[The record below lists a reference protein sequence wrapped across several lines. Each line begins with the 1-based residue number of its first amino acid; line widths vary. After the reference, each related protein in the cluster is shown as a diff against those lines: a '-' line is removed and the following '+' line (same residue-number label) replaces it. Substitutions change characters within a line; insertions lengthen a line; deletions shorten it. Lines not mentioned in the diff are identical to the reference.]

1 MIAALYVQRGGVYF
15 DLAGVDPWDEQRD
28 ARRYAGPWPVV
39 AHPPCARVPIRIA
52 PTQSSALSYPR
63 TAHR

>member
-39 AHPPCARVPIRIA
+39 AHPPCARW
-52 PTQSSALSYPR
+52 SSQRGRREREPGADGR
-63 TAHR
+63 E